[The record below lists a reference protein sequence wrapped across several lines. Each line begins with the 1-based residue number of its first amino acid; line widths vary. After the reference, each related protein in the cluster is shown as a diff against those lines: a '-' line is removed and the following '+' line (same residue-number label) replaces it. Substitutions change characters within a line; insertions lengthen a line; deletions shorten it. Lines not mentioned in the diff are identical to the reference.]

1 MAAKKQKPDYRRIW
15 LLERDLDIT
24 QAGEP
29 CPAPSW
35 MNLARDPRDEASL
48 LSSVDQSLRVS
59 GERGFL

>member
-1 MAAKKQKPDYRRIW
+1 MAQRRKPDYRRIW

-24 QAGEP
+24 QAGEL

-35 MNLARDPRDEASL
+35 AKLTRDPRDEAAL

>member
-1 MAAKKQKPDYRRIW
+1 MAEKRKPDYRRIW
-15 LLERDLDIT
+15 LLERELEIE

-35 MNLARDPRDEASL
+35 MNLALDPRDEASL